1 MFKKITTLQ
10 YIRHRK
16 KKIHKNS
23 DKEGLFLLE
32 ILYISINKLHSKKES
47 EKYWSIILTPCF
59 WIIHEHL
66 SLVDILKKDQI
77 PLLKEELEIP
87 LDCKSLHSMGMNNR
101 LINSIIY
108 IKKKFDT
115 QNNLDTKDINYF
127 IQNKEKISKKKILF
141 NFINFL
147 FNFKKKKVA
156 LDLFN
161 LELFLRILLSGMSP
175 SIINYNYKNIEHKNY
190 NLEKRKELYNIGLA
204 YCKNELI
211 KKKWFVISHLLPCS
225 LVENFFNLES
235 LSKKT
240 FKLQPNIITLSN
252 IRKNELEN
260 IWIAEN
266 LKKKTRLQIYQ
277 YGFGPLIQNYDFN
290 EIHEQKH
297 ADVFFSWAK
306 SNKPNIINY
315 PIFYKL
321 KNKNNN
327 SISGLVLINSDW
339 PFFYR
344 NQCGPYFES
353 VRRNFFDQINFIDK
367 VRNNFTNILIKNPSY
382 SFDLYQKN
390 NLKFDIINRENIYKI
405 KRQSSFVNNYPWEKS
420 VNNSHFPICSYIGTT
435 FLILMANDVPNL
447 LFSRY
452 SDFNFNDK
460 FSKYMKEYKKFNF
473 YHYHPNK
480 AADYLIKNKEDLNKI
495 WNEKKFKDFREEFR
509 YEFCNIKNN
518 WQYDF
523 AKKIIE
529 N

>member
-1 MFKKITTLQ
+1 M
-10 YIRHRK
+10 
-16 KKIHKNS
+16 
-23 DKEGLFLLE
+23 
-32 ILYISINKLHSKKES
+32 
-47 EKYWSIILTPCF
+47 
-59 WIIHEHL
+59 
-66 SLVDILKKDQI
+66 
-77 PLLKEELEIP
+77 
-87 LDCKSLHSMGMNNR
+87 
-101 LINSIIY
+101 
-108 IKKKFDT
+108 
-115 QNNLDTKDINYF
+115 
-127 IQNKEKISKKKILF
+127 
-141 NFINFL
+141 
-147 FNFKKKKVA
+147 
-156 LDLFN
+156 
-161 LELFLRILLSGMSP
+161 
-175 SIINYNYKNIEHKNY
+175 
-190 NLEKRKELYNIGLA
+190 
-204 YCKNELI
+204 
-211 KKKWFVISHLLPCS
+211 
-225 LVENFFNLES
+225 
-235 LSKKT
+235 
-240 FKLQPNIITLSN
+240 
-252 IRKNELEN
+252 
-260 IWIAEN
+260 
-266 LKKKTRLQIYQ
+266 
-277 YGFGPLIQNYDFN
+277 
-290 EIHEQKH
+290 
-297 ADVFFSWAK
+297 
-306 SNKPNIINY
+306 
-315 PIFYKL
+315 
-321 KNKNNN
+321 
-327 SISGLVLINSDW
+327 VLINSDW

-405 KRQSSFVNNYPWEKS
+405 KRQSSFVTNYPWEKS